1 MLDSRRRYVILYRYI
16 MKCHY
21 CMSMNWV
28 CLPLANTRP
37 RQTVCL
43 TGKDR
48 KRLQLFRVAMRSVDK
63 EMNAPAKRLRKVN
76 SWELLEGH
84 HEIEAKDSQGHR
96 RKKTVR
102 SLSGLPIFGAL
113 PSPLL
118 LFAPKVVLIFSPAR
132 WGPLDPLD
140 VFSACTSAPPLPLL
154 YASTRLPTLRRS
166 ARARSQ
172 SVCGSPDQ
180 NTIAISQA
188 FWACRT
194 WTQNICQQSV
204 RVLYVR

>member
-76 SWELLEGH
+76 SWELLEEH

-102 SLSGLPIFGAL
+102 SLSGLPIFGH
-113 PSPLL
+113 
-118 LFAPKVVLIFSPAR
+118 
-132 WGPLDPLD
+132 
-140 VFSACTSAPPLPLL
+140 C
-154 YASTRLPTLRRS
+154 LRHCFCSLQKWFWFFPCQVRS
-166 ARARSQ
+166 ARSARCFFSLHLR
-172 SVCGSPDQ
+172 SSSSAPLRLHTPTDP
-180 NTIAISQA
+180 APL
-188 FWACRT
+188 R
-194 WTQNICQQSV
+194 
-204 RVLYVR
+204 